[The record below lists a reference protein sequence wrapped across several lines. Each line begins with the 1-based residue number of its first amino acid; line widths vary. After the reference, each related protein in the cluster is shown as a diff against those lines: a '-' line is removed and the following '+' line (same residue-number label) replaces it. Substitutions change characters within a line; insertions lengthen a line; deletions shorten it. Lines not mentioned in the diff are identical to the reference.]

1 MLTKLKCM
9 YEATAKVSA
18 PVSSSS
24 ISRATSI
31 AKRFGAA
38 HPCKTFSVMQI
49 DYGITTFLN
58 DDRGSADKLV
68 VVLDCRETT
77 AFKVVL

>member
-1 MLTKLKCM
+1 MLKCM
-9 YEATAKVSA
+9 YEATAKVAA
-18 PVSSSS
+18 PVSSRG
-24 ISRATSI
+24 ISLAKSI
-31 AKRFGAA
+31 ATRFGAA
-38 HPCKTFSVMQI
+38 HPCKSFSVMQI

-77 AFKVVL
+77 AFKVTL